1 LGKVSA
7 RLFVIRT
14 DHVGGNQLP
23 FFGRT
28 QWKLKVH
35 APADE
40 NDFIASTNVST
51 DDMAIFYL
59 AKNGYGSVNEI
70 EDWDTDKFL
79 DALEYEAIDNAIAR
93 HLRWKAEQKN

>member
-1 LGKVSA
+1 
-7 RLFVIRT
+7 
-14 DHVGGNQLP
+14 
-23 FFGRT
+23 
-28 QWKLKVH
+28 
-35 APADE
+35 
-40 NDFIASTNVST
+40 
-51 DDMAIFYL
+51 MAIFYL